1 MTALHPSGSE
11 GPRTPCRSCGR
22 SGPRHG
28 AGGGG
33 GFLEGLWDGVRGWCC
48 KGPPETGGRKD
59 GVLQSLPPQ
68 AGSRLS
74 SQALELPGWLGPR
87 TGPAQRPGATHAV
100 SAAGGEQLWSLPAVP
115 HAGLGVP
122 AQPPPEPAARG
133 HEVHRWVL
141 PAQGPLSARALGSA
155 PGGAPWPRQPGS
167 GLPASS
173 PRPVASRHLPPPSH
187 AGAML
192 QDYFTDI
199 CLCLKKGDVAVL
211 RKREWGPGGSGLP
224 LSPAKAVPSPPGLRR
239 RIQLPQAGAGRGLP
253 QVLPQLPGGRG
264 EAVPVR
270 CGLLSPPPEGLAV
283 WCRWLSP
290 H

>member
-87 TGPAQRPGATHAV
+87 TGPAQRPGAT
-100 SAAGGEQLWSLPAVP
+100 
-115 HAGLGVP
+115 
-122 AQPPPEPAARG
+122 
-133 HEVHRWVL
+133 
-141 PAQGPLSARALGSA
+141 
-155 PGGAPWPRQPGS
+155 
-167 GLPASS
+167 
-173 PRPVASRHLPPPSH
+173 
-187 AGAML
+187 
-192 QDYFTDI
+192 T
-199 CLCLKKGDVAVL
+199 
-211 RKREWGPGGSGLP
+211 
-224 LSPAKAVPSPPGLRR
+224 PSPPQVESSFGHYRQFLMQASAYLR
-239 RIQLPQAGAGRGLP
+239 
-253 QVLPQLPGGRG
+253 
-264 EAVPVR
+264 
-270 CGLLSPPPEGLAV
+270 
-283 WCRWLSP
+283 SP
-290 H
+290 HRNLRLAAMKFIGGCSRPRAH

>member
-1 MTALHPSGSE
+1 MPRSPGDRPASQWLRGAPDPLPKLWAEWAPARGWGRRRLPG
-11 GPRTPCRSCGR
+11 GP
-22 SGPRHG
+22 
-28 AGGGG
+28 
-33 GFLEGLWDGVRGWCC
+33 LGWCC

-155 PGGAPWPRQPGS
+155 PGGRHG
-167 GLPASS
+167 PASRAPVCPRARPA
-173 PRPVASRHLPPPSH
+173 PRPAATCHLRPTQGPCCRTTSPTSAS
-187 AGAML
+187 A
-192 QDYFTDI
+192 
-199 CLCLKKGDVAVL
+199 
-211 RKREWGPGGSGLP
+211 
-224 LSPAKAVPSPPGLRR
+224 
-239 RIQLPQAGAGRGLP
+239 
-253 QVLPQLPGGRG
+253 
-264 EAVPVR
+264 
-270 CGLLSPPPEGLAV
+270 
-283 WCRWLSP
+283 
-290 H
+290 

>member
-28 AGGGG
+28 ARGGG

-100 SAAGGEQLWSLPAVP
+100 SATGGEQLWSLPAVP

-155 PGGAPWPRQPGS
+155 PGGGGAMAPPAGLRSARELAPPRGQPPPATSVPRRGHAA
-167 GLPASS
+167 GLLH
-173 PRPVASRHLPPPSH
+173 RHLPLLEE
-187 AGAML
+187 G
-192 QDYFTDI
+192 
-199 CLCLKKGDVAVL
+199 
-211 RKREWGPGGSGLP
+211 
-224 LSPAKAVPSPPGLRR
+224 RR
-239 RIQLPQAGAGRGLP
+239 GRPQ
-253 QVLPQLPGGRG
+253 
-264 EAVPVR
+264 EA
-270 CGLLSPPPEGLAV
+270 
-283 WCRWLSP
+283 
-290 H
+290 